1 MEESVIR
8 TYSPITFA
16 FLGDAV
22 YSMFIRE
29 KIVLEANC
37 APKKLHLKTSAFVS
51 AKGQAQAVDAMLEEG
66 FLSEEEQDILRR
78 GKNANTATMAK
89 NATPAQYH
97 KATGFEALLG
107 WLYLM
112 GRQERLN
119 EIMERAY
126 KICGTKNSR

>member
-22 YSMFIRE
+22 YSLFIRE
-29 KIVLEANC
+29 KIVMRANC
-37 APKKLHLKTSAFVS
+37 QPRKLHAKTSEYVS
-51 AKGQAQAVDAMLEEG
+51 AKAQAKAVTALLDEG
-66 FLSEEEQDILRR
+66 YLNEEESDIYRR
-78 GKNANTATMAK
+78 GRNANTATMAK
-89 NATPAQYH
+89 NATPAEYH

-112 GRQERLN
+112 ERKDRMYD
-119 EIMERAY
+119 IMERAY
-126 KICGTKNSR
+126 GLNA

>member
-16 FLGDAV
+16 FIGDAV
-22 YSMFIRE
+22 YSLFIRD
-29 KIVLEANC
+29 KVVRKANC
-37 APKKLHLKTSAFVS
+37 QAKKLHQRTAKYVS
-51 AKGQAQAVDAMLEEG
+51 AKAQSGAAARLLEEG
-66 FLSEEEQDILRR
+66 FLTEEEEDIYRR

-89 NATPAQYH
+89 NATPSEYH

-112 GRQERLN
+112 ERQERLR

-126 KICGTKNSR
+126 EISDPPA